1 MNVFE
6 KTLKETEVEY
16 PKALCS
22 LRKKEYY
29 ETPQAEIGLWNETGT
44 RDV

>member
-6 KTLKETEVEY
+6 KTLKKAEVEY

-22 LRKKEYY
+22 LRKEEYY
-29 ETPQAEIGLWNETGT
+29 ETPQAEISLWKET
-44 RDV
+44 